1 MSVNDILNW
10 METSLVG
17 EMMRN
22 SVWLFPSAEIFH
34 FIGLCLLIGSLM
46 VADLCLLGVIKNMT
60 FSALDK
66 FLSLSVFGFAI
77 NMTTGILF
85 CFSDPFR
92 YYPNIA
98 FRIKMLLIIAA
109 GLYAI
114 WFKFSIYPKL
124 GKLSRTVETSAVAKI
139 IAILSLLVWF
149 SVIVLGR
156 MIPYVEE

>member
-1 MSVNDILNW
+1 MNDILNW

-34 FIGLCLLIGSLM
+34 FIGLCLLIGALM

-109 GLYAI
+109 GLNAI

-124 GKLSRTVETSAVAKI
+124 GKLSMTVETSAVAKI
-139 IAILSLLVWF
+139 IAILSLLIWF